1 MIRRISRRLSF
12 NTVSLAFRTTALY
25 MGIAIDARIAMIVM
39 TIINSSSVNPL
50 IFSVGPTDL
59 PVFVFGAI
67 QRSPLRFRINIE
79 HILAAP
85 GGAHLRSEE
94 HTSELQSRFD
104 LVC

>member
-12 NTVSLAFRTTALY
+12 NTVSLAFRMTALY

-59 PVFVFGAI
+59 PVLVFVAI

-79 HILAAP
+79 HVLAAP
-85 GGAHLRSEE
+85 GGRPLGVVLYGAHPP
-94 HTSELQSRFD
+94 FG
-104 LVC
+104 